1 VTEKCSNPNHLHP
14 AGPTTSASNGKNLL
28 GDAAVKLAIDVKNLF
43 EKGIGVTGNGQS
55 AKSSASEASGS
66 GSLPLCWVTE
76 KSKLFVTCKTL
87 FY

>member
-1 VTEKCSNPNHLHP
+1 LS
-14 AGPTTSASNGKNLL
+14 
-28 GDAAVKLAIDVKNLF
+28 DAEVKLAIDVKNLF